1 MSYIQ
6 PVGQAGIMERGSHL
20 HYTLFTSIGDPGSP
34 ATQGHMPLTTK
45 ITFTIE
51 LPAGLPA
58 APLILERTRRAPRP
72 TWPLVLVLSSW
83 SGAF

>member
-1 MSYIQ
+1 
-6 PVGQAGIMERGSHL
+6 
-20 HYTLFTSIGDPGSP
+20 
-34 ATQGHMPLTTK
+34 MPLTTK

-83 SGAF
+83 SGAFQKQRESMPLYIQAAKQAGQWSISSPLCLVHNYR